1 MSVQK
6 LDFYADDEGITTDL
20 TLPAFG
26 AQAVQCT
33 ALECDVVDE
42 NIRETIAFLIHQQ
55 YAVFDKAIIEAQSY
69 TARVYS
75 APPGDLTLIKIYL
88 LPQEEKSFGLLFS
101 AEIDP
106 EHGLGMKFKGYDLT
120 EIGSAETAFL

>member
-33 ALECDVVDE
+33 ALECDVADE
-42 NIRETIAFLIHQQ
+42 NIREIIAFLIHQQ
-55 YAVFDKAIIEAQSY
+55 YTIFDKAIIAAQNY
-69 TARVYS
+69 TLSIYS
-75 APPGDLTLIKIYL
+75 AALSELTLIRIYL
-88 LPQEEKSFGLLFS
+88 LPPEKRCFGLLFS
-101 AEIDP
+101 NEIDP
-106 EHGLGMKFKGYDLT
+106 EHGIGMKFTGCDLT

>member
-1 MSVQK
+1 MGCDYS
-6 LDFYADDEGITTDL
+6 DFYQDDEGITTDL

-33 ALECDVVDE
+33 ALECDVADD

-55 YAVFDKAIIEAQSY
+55 HAIFDTAIIEAQNY
-69 TARVYS
+69 AARIYS
-75 APPGDLTLIKIYL
+75 AALSDLTLIKIYL

-101 AEIDP
+101 TQIDP
-106 EHGLGMKFKGYDLT
+106 EHGIGMKFKRYDLT
-120 EIGSAETAFL
+120 EIGSAEAAFL

>member
-1 MSVQK
+1 MGCDYS
-6 LDFYADDEGITTDL
+6 DFYQDDEGITTDL

-33 ALECDVVDE
+33 ALECDVADD

-55 YAVFDKAIIEAQSY
+55 HAIFDTAIIEAQNYAARIYS
-69 TARVYS
+69 TALS
-75 APPGDLTLIKIYL
+75 DLTLIKIYL

-101 AEIDP
+101 TQIDP
-106 EHGLGMKFKGYDLT
+106 EHGIGMKFKRYDLT
-120 EIGSAETAFL
+120 EIGSAEAAFL

>member
-1 MSVQK
+1 MGFQNP
-6 LDFYADDEGITTDL
+6 DFYADDEGITTDL

-26 AQAVQCT
+26 AQTVQCT
-33 ALECDVVDE
+33 ALECDMADD

-55 YAVFDKAIIEAQSY
+55 HAIFDTAIIAAQNY
-69 TARVYS
+69 TARIYS
-75 APPGDLTLIKIYL
+75 AALSDLTLIKIYL

-101 AEIDP
+101 TQTDP
-106 EHGLGMKFKGYDLT
+106 EHGIGMKFKGYDLT

>member
-1 MSVQK
+1 MGCDEF
-6 LDFYADDEGITTDL
+6 DFYEDDEGITTVL

-26 AQAVQCT
+26 AQEVQCT
-33 ALECDVVDE
+33 ALEYDVVDE

-55 YAVFDKAIIEAQSY
+55 HAIFDKAIIEAQNY
-69 TARVYS
+69 TAQVYS
-75 APPGDLTLIKIYL
+75 AAPGDLTLIKIYV

-101 AEIDP
+101 TEIDP

>member
-1 MSVQK
+1 MGCNEF
-6 LDFYADDEGITTDL
+6 DFYEDDEGITTDL

-26 AQAVQCT
+26 AQEVQCT

-75 APPGDLTLIKIYL
+75 TPPGDLTLIKIYL

>member
-1 MSVQK
+1 MGFDEF
-6 LDFYADDEGITTDL
+6 DFYEDDEGITTDL

-26 AQAVQCT
+26 AQEVQCT

-55 YAVFDKAIIEAQSY
+55 HAIFDKAVIEAQNY

-75 APPGDLTLIKIYL
+75 AAPGDLTLIKIYV

-101 AEIDP
+101 TEIDP
-106 EHGLGMKFKGYDLT
+106 EHGIGMKFNGYDLT

>member
-1 MSVQK
+1 MGCDYS
-6 LDFYADDEGITTDL
+6 DFYQDDEGITTDL

-33 ALECDVVDE
+33 ALECDVADD

-55 YAVFDKAIIEAQSY
+55 HAIFDKAIIEAQNY

-101 AEIDP
+101 TEIDP
-106 EHGLGMKFKGYDLT
+106 EHGLGMKFKRYDLT
-120 EIGSAETAFL
+120 EIGSAEAAFL